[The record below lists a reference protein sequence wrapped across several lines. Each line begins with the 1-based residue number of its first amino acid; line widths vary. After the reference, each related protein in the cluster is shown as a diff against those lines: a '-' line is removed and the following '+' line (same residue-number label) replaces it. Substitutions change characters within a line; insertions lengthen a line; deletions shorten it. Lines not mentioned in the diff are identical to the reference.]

1 MIDSQIIIPCI
12 LFLFKKNFVNN
23 GKCVTFVVLKFLD
36 SRKLRKQMLAVV
48 EIAGTQYQVENNS
61 TYNVPLLNGNP
72 GDTVEFNNILLVED
86 NGSTTVG
93 TPYLSGNVSAKIVEH
108 GKGDKVLVFHKKRRK
123 GYSKL
128 NGHRQNYT
136 SIEITN
142 ISINN

>member
-1 MIDSQIIIPCI
+1 
-12 LFLFKKNFVNN
+12 
-23 GKCVTFVVLKFLD
+23 
-36 SRKLRKQMLAVV
+36 MLAVV